1 MCFGRRPIAVET
13 RFFPSLSQSAQECP
27 GHVLFRVLMTSKTVV
42 SDGVHGDDLWIG
54 VLFFFSS
61 LFLVDMLGFFC
72 LKL

>member
-1 MCFGRRPIAVET
+1 
-13 RFFPSLSQSAQECP
+13 
-27 GHVLFRVLMTSKTVV
+27 MTSKTFV